1 LLFWLEFYYGYGTLS
16 TTVIYFYQNNKKEK
30 CKMKLFIASDIHGSA
45 YYCKKMLECF
55 DKEGADRMLLL
66 GDLLYHGPRNDL
78 PRDYSPKEVIP
89 MLNAYKD
96 KILAVRGNC
105 DADIDQVV
113 LEFPIMAEYSY
124 IALEDRVIYATHGH
138 IYSYDNIP
146 PLKEGDVFIQGHTH
160 VPVDYVKDGIR
171 FLNPGSVSIPKED
184 SGHGYI
190 IFDGKDFV
198 RKTFE

>member
-1 LLFWLEFYYGYGTLS
+1 
-16 TTVIYFYQNNKKEK
+16 
-30 CKMKLFIASDIHGSA
+30 MKLFIASDIHGSA

-55 DKEGADRMLLL
+55 EKEGADRMLLL

-113 LEFPIMAEYSY
+113 LDFPIMAEYSY

-146 PLKEGDVFIQGHTH
+146 PLKEGDIFIQGHTH

-171 FLNPGSVSIPKED
+171 FLNPGSVSIPKEE

>member
-1 LLFWLEFYYGYGTLS
+1 
-16 TTVIYFYQNNKKEK
+16 
-30 CKMKLFIASDIHGSA
+30 
-45 YYCKKMLECF
+45 
-55 DKEGADRMLLL
+55 
-66 GDLLYHGPRNDL
+66 
-78 PRDYSPKEVIP
+78 VIP

-146 PLKEGDVFIQGHTH
+146 PLKEGDIFIQGHTH